1 MIASAIFVNFVDQD
15 LNVFNRRELVDAVS
29 EIEDMAAIA
38 NHTEAVHD
46 LACLGADCLLGAEE
60 GERVH
65 VALKGDLVLN
75 DATCTGHVD
84 RPVEADRIA
93 AGGRDFGEPFAAAL
107 REDDG
112 RNNLALVFANEAVE
126 HLAGVAQ
133 REALEVAVG
142 EHAAPGVE
150 NLNGLSACGDLG
162 VQIRGNGLGVDVKH
176 ALEQVG
182 AVLKFCRIQ

>member
-1 MIASAIFVNFVDQD
+1 
-15 LNVFNRRELVDAVS
+15 
-29 EIEDMAAIA
+29 MAAIA

-107 REDDG
+107 REVVIISISRKCPSLG
-112 RNNLALVFANEAVE
+112 ILYRIPT
-126 HLAGVAQ
+126 GI
-133 REALEVAVG
+133 
-142 EHAAPGVE
+142 
-150 NLNGLSACGDLG
+150 LNHFLFHP
-162 VQIRGNGLGVDVKH
+162 IPPFFK
-176 ALEQVG
+176 
-182 AVLKFCRIQ
+182 